1 MFTELRI
8 MPSKP
13 GNTRFGDPCTIDEI
27 SAFVYPPRKVAPPPT
42 KHKLALMVNTS
53 MTKYPAFGS
62 IIKKL
67 ATPSPIKAKDMGAG
81 RSLDISGTTN
91 QLISSPEAYI
101 GSSTQSPTSDSTIST
116 INDRYVHSSPTVTSE
131 DRTPNPNGLDIE
143 MDLGDFT
150 LDELVL
156 PGEHT
161 YVAPAPASSRH
172 SLSAKLVEVPA
183 ISPNISFEI
192 VDGGPLETSDLA
204 DIRLDNL
211 SVIEQLEPVFF
222 PDVNMEELD
231 FSAFLASPSLD
242 SDLNEFVCNAFA
254 LEPEETTLAP
264 NTGRLSAV
272 ESQMET
278 ENAGT
283 SSALPSEA
291 EPLSQEHGC
300 THIIGEE
307 LATMSSI
314 TSGPPLSA
322 ASNTNLDT
330 SMDIPNCSWTRWFP
344 LIALVVLVGGPV
356 FCLCFFFG
364 WRCVLGLL
372 AEPEPSCSVP
382 QFDAATTEP
391 KPDPNSDRIISKAT
405 ISAETSS
412 SMDPHS
418 PVGSLSHLQ
427 LPSDEANCIHV
438 TERTTN
444 LVKKPQSKP
453 LRPKAKLLNIQPL
466 VATRAAPPRPYRGP
480 PVPIVAVT
488 PPDDDVIPEI
498 FYYGPK
504 VVHGSWS
511 RPSVSHSPTPT
522 NGRKRSNAVGEE
534 SRARVHALVAALP
547 TTAPASI
554 PSFNT
559 ELPSRNACK
568 DQSYRKSSSM
578 SQWLEELMKANNPS
592 IVVPRAE
599 LAKLASVLR
608 SPPSSPEST
617 PPTTP
622 TISAFSS
629 LGGEVKSRATVAVEV
644 SHKDNFSAY

>member
-13 GNTRFGDPCTIDEI
+13 DNTRFGDPCTLDEI
-27 SAFVYPPRKVAPPPT
+27 SAFVYPPRKFAPPPT

-67 ATPSPIKAKDMGAG
+67 ATLSPIKAKDMGAG

-101 GSSTQSPTSDSTIST
+101 GSSTQSPTSDSTVST
-116 INDRYVHSSPTVTSE
+116 TNDLYVHSSPTVTSE
-131 DRTPNPNGLDIE
+131 DRTPNANGLDIE
-143 MDLGDFT
+143 MDLSDFT

-156 PGEHT
+156 PDEHA
-161 YVAPAPASSRH
+161 YIAPAPASSRH
-172 SLSAKLVEVPA
+172 SLPAKLVELPA
-183 ISPNISFEI
+183 PSPNISFEI
-192 VDGGPLETSDLA
+192 VDDGPLETLDLA
-204 DIRLDNL
+204 DIRLNNL
-211 SVIEQLEPVFF
+211 SIIEQLEPVFF
-222 PDVNMEELD
+222 PDINMEELD
-231 FSAFLASPSLD
+231 FPAFLASHSLD
-242 SDLNEFVCNAFA
+242 PDLNEFVCNAFA

-264 NTGRLSAV
+264 ITGRFPAV

-278 ENAGT
+278 EDTGT
-283 SSALPSEA
+283 SSALPFEA
-291 EPLSQEHGC
+291 GPLSQEHGC
-300 THIIGEE
+300 THILGEE
-307 LATMSSI
+307 RAMKSPI

-322 ASNTNLDT
+322 ASNTKLDT
-330 SMDIPNCSWTRWFP
+330 NMGIPNCSWTRWFP
-344 LIALVVLVGGPV
+344 LMALAVLIGGPV
-356 FCLCFFFG
+356 FCLCLFFG

-382 QFDAATTEP
+382 QFDAANAEP
-391 KPDPNSDRIISKAT
+391 KSVPNSNGAISKAI

-412 SMDPHS
+412 SMDPHC
-418 PVGSLSHLQ
+418 PVGPLSRLQ
-427 LPSDEANCIHV
+427 LQSDEANCTHA

-444 LVKKPQSKP
+444 LAKKPQSKP
-453 LRPKAKLLNIQPL
+453 LRSKAKLLNIQPL

-488 PPDDDVIPEI
+488 PPDDGVIPEI

-511 RPSVSHSPTPT
+511 RPSLSHSPTPT

-547 TTAPASI
+547 TTVPASI
-554 PSFNT
+554 LPFNA
-559 ELPSRNACK
+559 ELSSRNACK
-568 DQSYRKSSSM
+568 DQTHRKSSSM
-578 SQWLEELMKANNPS
+578 SQWLEELVGANNPS
-592 IVVPRAE
+592 VVVPRAE
-599 LAKLASVLR
+599 LAKLAFVLR
-608 SPPSSPEST
+608 SPSSSPEST

-629 LGGEVKSRATVAVEV
+629 LDGEVKSRATVAVEV
-644 SHKDNFSAY
+644 SHEDNFSAY